1 MEDDPEL
8 RYSKSNRWTWLIDKT
23 AYVGGTVLQAFI
35 TTLVLSAGYMVFNDF
50 IAPVPDLTGRWKFT
64 IYYENTANTKFQ
76 GLAVTYQVLMIQD
89 GFNLSGH
96 GEKISERG
104 PTQKALDYVGAQRT
118 SIEVIG
124 RITRRFFL
132 GDVVVFRYKEA
143 GLRRETSTIQ
153 RLVLCSRGALSG
165 CFLTTIAD
173 TSGPVRWQPVFSQD
187 GKYEPVE
194 RSSSCDETFDCKAA
208 AMMSF

>member
-1 MEDDPEL
+1 
-8 RYSKSNRWTWLIDKT
+8 
-23 AYVGGTVLQAFI
+23 
-35 TTLVLSAGYMVFNDF
+35 MVFNDF

-124 RITRRFFL
+124 RESLVAFSWGRSGVSVQRGRSETGDLDDPKTGSMQPRRT
-132 GDVVVFRYKEA
+132 E
-143 GLRRETSTIQ
+143 
-153 RLVLCSRGALSG
+153 
-165 CFLTTIAD
+165 
-173 TSGPVRWQPVFSQD
+173 WVFSDYHSRHIGTGSVATCLQSRRQ
-187 GKYEPVE
+187 V
-194 RSSSCDETFDCKAA
+194 
-208 AMMSF
+208 

>member
-1 MEDDPEL
+1 
-8 RYSKSNRWTWLIDKT
+8 
-23 AYVGGTVLQAFI
+23 
-35 TTLVLSAGYMVFNDF
+35 MVFNDF

-64 IYYENTANTKFQ
+64 VFYENTANTRFQ
-76 GLAVTYQVLMIQD
+76 GLAVTYQVLLMQD
-89 GFNLSGH
+89 DFSLSGH

-104 PTQKALDYVGAQRT
+104 TKQEAINYVGAERT
-118 SIEVIG
+118 SIEVTG

-132 GDVVVFRYKEA
+132 GDVVAFRYKEA

-153 RLVLCSRGALSG
+153 RLVLCSRSALSG

-173 TSGPVRWQPVFSQD
+173 TSGPVRWQAIFSQD
-187 GKYEPVE
+187 DKYEPVE
-194 RSSSCDETFDCKAA
+194 QSSLCDETLDCSTA